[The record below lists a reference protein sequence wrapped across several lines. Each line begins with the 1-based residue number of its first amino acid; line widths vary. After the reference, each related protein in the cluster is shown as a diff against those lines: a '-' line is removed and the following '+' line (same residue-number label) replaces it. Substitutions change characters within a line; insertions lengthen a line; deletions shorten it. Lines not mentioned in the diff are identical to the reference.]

1 MLFSH
6 VHYVRQERVHNFSGS
21 ESVLPVSGPEWFDV
35 VDVECL
41 SLDLSLGEILGDVVR
56 FETLDSQLN
65 QLLQGELK
73 EKRASC
79 IYAIICPL
87 LEWDHRWRLWGGFHC
102 GFVEDKLL
110 KLSWN

>member
-21 ESVLPVSGPEWFDV
+21 ESVLAVFGQEWLDI

-41 SLDLSLGEILGDVVR
+41 GLDLSLGEILSDVVR

-73 EKRASC
+73 EEENKLYLCNNLSFARVGSQMD
-79 IYAIICPL
+79 
-87 LEWDHRWRLWGGFHC
+87 WDKCAL
-102 GFVEDKLL
+102 
-110 KLSWN
+110 